1 MDQKEWADQTSP
13 QMQDAFIENTIM
25 KEQIVKKLVEVKV
38 WDDYH
43 KKAEEKG
50 SSDSDEVSAS
60 EQELSLIR

>member
-1 MDQKEWADQTSP
+1 
-13 QMQDAFIENTIM
+13 MQDAFIENTIM

-50 SSDSDEVSAS
+50 GKK
-60 EQELSLIR
+60 

>member
-1 MDQKEWADQTSP
+1 
-13 QMQDAFIENTIM
+13 MQDAFIENTLM

-38 WDDYH
+38 WDDFH